1 MGKPVFKLF
10 CLLLCVFSL
19 LGCGQRQE
27 GKTSESQTQ
36 ELISYE
42 IGDTEVTVANCDDK
56 VEGEVVIPDGIQGL
70 PVTSIGGEAF
80 SGCSNLT
87 SIIIPDSVTSIEYVA
102 YGGCKKLTH
111 LKISQGVTRIE
122 AGAFISCSALTSV
135 TLSKN
140 LASINEAAFMGCS
153 SLTSVTIPEGV
164 TSIGDRVFSECSSLT
179 SITIPKAFHS
189 YDEAKRLGLDKL
201 WPDDFSLPVGTSK

>member
-1 MGKPVFKLF
+1 MRKPVFKLF

-19 LGCGQRQE
+19 WGCDQRQG
-27 GKTSESQTQ
+27 GKTPDNQTQ

-42 IGDTEVTVANCDDK
+42 IVDTEVTVANCDDK
-56 VEGEVVIPDGIQGL
+56 VEGEVVIPDEIQGL
-70 PVTSIGGEAF
+70 PVISIGVEAF

-87 SIIIPDSVTSIEYVA
+87 SIIIPDSVTSIDYMA
-102 YGGCKKLTH
+102 FMACKKLTH
-111 LKISQGVTRIE
+111 LTISQGVTRIE
-122 AGAFISCSALTSV
+122 AGAFVSCSALTSV

-140 LASINEAAFMGCS
+140 LASINEAAFMGCR
-153 SLTSVTIPEGV
+153 SLTSITIPEGV
-164 TSIGDRVFSECSSLT
+164 TSIGDRAFSECSSLT

-201 WPDDFSLPVGTSK
+201 WPDDFSLTVGASK